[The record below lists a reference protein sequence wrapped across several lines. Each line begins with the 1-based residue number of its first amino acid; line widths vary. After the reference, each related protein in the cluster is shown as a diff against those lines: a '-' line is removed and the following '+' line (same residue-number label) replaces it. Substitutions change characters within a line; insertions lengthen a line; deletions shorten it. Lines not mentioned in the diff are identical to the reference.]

1 MVSIRMRPSFAI
13 KEDCKIVIFICAM
26 EFATTNKGQHGLCEA
41 CYKFYCICLFPKQIQ
56 NSNISSIYAL

>member
-26 EFATTNKGQHGLCEA
+26 EFATTNKGQHELCEA
-41 CYKFYCICLFPKQIQ
+41 CIVEIDPL
-56 NSNISSIYAL
+56 NIFD